1 MHICVNPP
9 YHQSTIPNK
18 SHYFDLIKMNQY
30 SKYFN
35 NKKEL
40 LSYLFFFLNNFRF
53 FSHSIRVFFVDFVPT
68 PLSITKIVMLKGVG
82 TKSSAELSTNVASQ
96 HSDLSPSGLALS
108 VFSTAYATYTMP
120 ASPQTHVATFALIV
134 MKTFVTVPQTSST
147 LIFLTPSDI

>member
-1 MHICVNPP
+1 MHVCVNPP
-9 YHQSTIPNK
+9 YYQSTIPNK
-18 SHYFDLIKMNQY
+18 SHYSDLIKMNQY
-30 SKYFN
+30 SKYFK

-40 LSYLFFFLNNFRF
+40 LSYLFFFKIIFNSLHTPSWF
-53 FSHSIRVFFVDFVPT
+53 FLWMC
-68 PLSITKIVMLKGVG
+68 PLPLRITKMVMLKGVG

-96 HSDLSPSGLALS
+96 HSELSPSGLALS

-134 MKTFVTVPQTSST
+134 MTTFVTVPQTSST